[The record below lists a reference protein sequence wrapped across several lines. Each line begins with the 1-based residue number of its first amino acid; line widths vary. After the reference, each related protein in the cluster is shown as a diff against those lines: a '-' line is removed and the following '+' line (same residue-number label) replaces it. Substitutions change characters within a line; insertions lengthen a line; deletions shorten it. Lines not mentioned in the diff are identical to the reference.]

1 MVYYFFLYLIKEVTD
16 LFTFFADKQSF
27 STINQKLFMITL
39 STVVSTSKNSSLKIN
54 VTFDKISKFLALIRP
69 ALLTSHSEN

>member
-16 LFTFFADKQSF
+16 LFTFFSDEQSF

-39 STVVSTSKNSSLKIN
+39 LTVVSTSKNSSLKIN